1 MLVLLQM
8 FSGNEDETRLTELVM
23 KYWNE
28 MARFSESIL
37 GNHQD
42 AEDAV
47 QSAFISIIER
57 FDSYRD
63 KDDKALETA
72 LYVIVKNKSIDIY
85 RKNRLRNYSPLEENT
100 KTVQFSV
107 PEEDRLACAINSLEE
122 RDRDF
127 IILRFAY
134 GYNVREIAEMF
145 DLSYFAAQRGILRAK
160 NKLGRYLE
168 EEGV

>member
-1 MLVLLQM
+1 M
-8 FSGNEDETRLTELVM
+8 
-23 KYWNE
+23 
-28 MARFSESIL
+28 
-37 GNHQD
+37 
-42 AEDAV
+42 
-47 QSAFISIIER
+47 
-57 FDSYRD
+57 
-63 KDDKALETA
+63 
-72 LYVIVKNKSIDIY
+72 
-85 RKNRLRNYSPLEENT
+85 
-100 KTVQFSV
+100 
-107 PEEDRLACAINSLEE
+107 ACAINSLEE